1 MNEPEANKKTE
12 GQESIETGE
21 MQTLKDW
28 KRCQGWWC
36 TPLIPELEA
45 EAGGSLSSRTTWSI
59 EQFQDTHDS
68 FIQRNPV
75 SKTKQTNKKQQQKKN
90 QANKETNK
98 KKLFVFSL
106 DLVM

>member
-12 GQESIETGE
+12 GQESIVTGE

-36 TPLIPELEA
+36 TPLIPELES
-45 EAGGSLSSRTTWSI
+45 ESGGSLSSRTTWSI

-75 SKTKQTNKKQQQKKN
+75 SKT
-90 QANKETNK
+90 NK
-98 KKLFVFSL
+98 KKI
-106 DLVM
+106 